1 MTALSSVIRRLR
13 DPRRLNLRLN
23 QKLKDMTVGELIKE
37 LQDYDEELELK
48 IGTPRGDVLEISHLW
63 QWDNSEEEPILNTYL
78 TIQGI

>member
-1 MTALSSVIRRLR
+1 
-13 DPRRLNLRLN
+13 
-23 QKLKDMTVGELIKE
+23 MTVGELIKE

-63 QWDNSEEEPILNTYL
+63 QWDNSEDEPILNTYL